1 MLSAKRQQV
10 LFIILA
16 TLSWIYLWLKA
27 ISAPLVF
34 DEATSFFNYI
44 YTGNFLPGQA
54 FWSANNHLLNSA
66 LAWLSYSLLG
76 MEEWVLRLPN
86 LLAFPVFAF
95 FSFKLMQ
102 KLQSPSLRLLAILL
116 LFSNHYLLEFFA
128 FARGYGLMLA
138 AILAS
143 LWYLSE
149 SWQKPTTKNLLKLWL
164 SLSLG
169 ILSNVSWL
177 PLMGLMVL
185 ATGWIL
191 IKNRRF
197 LPLPLFLLP
206 ILYALWNAWQLKIHH
221 QLYYGGE
228 QGFIS
233 DSLESLVN
241 SAFGQSAKLDLLLSA
256 GALFVLSLG
265 IILFQ
270 KKADSQ
276 AWRPIIFGFA
286 FIAITLFYP
295 IGHWLI
301 GLKFPFDR
309 ALIYWFLFGQ
319 VAFIVLIDH
328 LQKGQTKSTLL
339 FLLWTLAFPIAFL
352 QQFDL
357 KAASFQSWRKE
368 QIPESYYHQ
377 AEAEKVQSIG
387 GSYLLAPQWYYYQLK
402 FGAPLPAFQ
411 KSAAPIHQLQLSQE
425 QYPKPSCSGNFWSKC
440 IHQPIYRTVAPK
452 DYHLQDEALV
462 KSHQDT
468 AGFHITEI
476 ARDSGVDAFSLGT
489 EIRLKAKAQ
498 KLSVVMQG
506 FNADGESIHFEA
518 YEAKHYLKPDGHWQE
533 WRLFVVLEEVDPA
546 VEKLKFFLWNPKA
559 EHFSLRNLHW
569 QTWQEFEK

>member
-1 MLSAKRQQV
+1 VLSAKQQKV

-66 LAWLSYSLLG
+66 LAWISYSLFG

-102 KLQSPSLRLLAILL
+102 KLQSPSLGLLAILL
-116 LFSNHYLLEFFA
+116 LISNHYLLEFFA
-128 FARGYGLMLA
+128 FARGYGLMMA

-143 LWYLSE
+143 IWYLNQ
-149 SWQKPTTKNLLKLWL
+149 SWQRPTTKNLIKLWL

-177 PLMGLMVL
+177 PLMGLIVL
-185 ATGWIL
+185 ATGWLL
-191 IKNRRF
+191 IKKRRF

-206 ILYALWNAWQLKIHH
+206 VLYALWNAWQLKTHH

-233 DSLESLVN
+233 DSLESLVA
-241 SAFGQSAKLDLLLSA
+241 SAFGPSAKLDLLLSA
-256 GALFVLSLG
+256 GALFVLSLA

-270 KKADSQ
+270 KRTHQQ
-276 AWRPIIFGFA
+276 AWQPLSFGFA

-309 ALIYWFLFGQ
+309 ALIYWLLFGQ
-319 VAFIVLIDH
+319 IAFIVLIDY
-328 LQKGQTKSTLL
+328 LQTGKTKSTLL
-339 FLLWTLAFPIAFL
+339 FLLWTLAFPIAYL
-352 QQFDL
+352 HQFDL
-357 KAASFQSWRKE
+357 KAASFQSWHKE

-377 AEAEKVQSIG
+377 AEADKVQSIG

-411 KSAAPIHQLQLSQE
+411 KSAAPVHQLQLSQE
-425 QYPKPSCSGNFWSKC
+425 QYPEPNCNGDFWTKC
-440 IHQPIYRTVAPK
+440 KHQPIYTLSESQH
-452 DYHLQDEALV
+452 YQLIDEGIID
-462 KSHQDT
+462 SHQDT
-468 AGFHITEI
+468 SGFPITEI
-476 ARDSGVDAFSLGT
+476 ARDSSVAAFSLRT
-489 EIRLKAKAQ
+489 EIQLMGKPQ
-498 KLSVVMQG
+498 KLSMVMQG
-506 FNADGESIHFEA
+506 FNADGESILFEA
-518 YEAKHYLKPDGHWQE
+518 FEAKHYLKPDAHWQE
-533 WRLFVVLEEVDPA
+533 WRLFVVLKEVDPA
-546 VEKLKFFLWNPKA
+546 VKKLKFFLWNPQA
-559 EHFSLRNLHW
+559 EHFSLRNLQW
-569 QTWQEFEK
+569 QTRQELEK